1 MSFSRSIR
9 LDTESKQA
17 VESYSSSP
25 ANPSLTALTSTIE
38 SEFAQLPT
46 NTFSYELKA
55 MCEKI
60 STQSIIKSSDVQ
72 VRDYELICRLTEIDM
87 PIVPPLKMK
96 LTLQYPNDPPEILS
110 LISSALHTMP
120 AKLENSGRTRRSRS
134 YVFTDVLPFR
144 WSLILRGNISKFCVF
159 LI

>member
-1 MSFSRSIR
+1 MPSPRSIR
-9 LDTESKQA
+9 LDMESKQA
-17 VESYSSSP
+17 VESYSSSA

-38 SEFAQLPT
+38 SEFAHLST
-46 NTFSYELKA
+46 NTFSYELKP

-120 AKLENSGRTRRSRS
+120 AKLENSGRTRRTHRNRS
-134 YVFTDVLPFR
+134 PIVLPSR
-144 WSLILRGNISKFCVF
+144 WSLILRGNISKFRVL